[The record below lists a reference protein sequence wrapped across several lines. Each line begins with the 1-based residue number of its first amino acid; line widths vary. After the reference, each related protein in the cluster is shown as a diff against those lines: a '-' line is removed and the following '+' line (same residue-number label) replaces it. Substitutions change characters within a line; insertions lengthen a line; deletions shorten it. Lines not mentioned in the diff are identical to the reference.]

1 MKVALDT
8 NVLVSAFAT
17 RGLCADVLNIVLAEH
32 QLIVGAAVL
41 AELEKVLRVK
51 IRAPARLIAEVLTL
65 LRDEGQ
71 VVGAAA
77 RLEVALRDASDVAVI
92 SEAVAGGADVLVS
105 GDRDLLEVGV
115 SLPVAVLSLRD
126 FWSRLRTGE

>member
-32 QLIVGAAVL
+32 QLIVGTTVL

-105 GDRDLLEVGV
+105 GDRDLLEVGLG
-115 SLPVAVLSLRD
+115 LPMAVLSPRD
-126 FWSRLRTGE
+126 FWNRLRTGD